1 MIIDQF
7 NVFFDNAPAEAS
19 ADSPGVNIP
28 PYAGRNE
35 PVNITV
41 LLNGA
46 NAAPVNMNITLQE
59 SDDNINFT
67 SVSAFTLAK
76 PDEPGAML
84 AFTLP
89 GPARK
94 KFVRLSYTLTG
105 APAGLMVFAAITR
118 DHFAP
123 CSEGQFIDRGRAIA

>member
-7 NVFFDNAPAEAS
+7 NVFFDNTPVEAS
-19 ADSPGVNIP
+19 ADSPGVNMP
-28 PYAGRNE
+28 PHAGRNG
-35 PVNITV
+35 PVTV

-46 NAAPVNMNITLQE
+46 NAAPVNMNIALQE

-105 APAGLMVFAAITR
+105 APAGLIVFAAITR